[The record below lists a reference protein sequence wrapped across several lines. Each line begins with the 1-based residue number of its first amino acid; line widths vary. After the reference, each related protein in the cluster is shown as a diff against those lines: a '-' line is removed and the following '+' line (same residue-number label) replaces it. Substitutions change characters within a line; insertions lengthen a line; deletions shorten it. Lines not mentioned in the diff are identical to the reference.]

1 MATAAAKD
9 FQMDMKEYFDRA
21 CNGEDVCVPG
31 NGKENVF
38 VCVPGN
44 GKENVFIISEKVYH
58 ELQEARKTNE
68 FLSGLVDSS
77 ENSRNREVLARS
89 VEELRL
95 V

>member
-38 VCVPGN
+38 SFCPGLWILPKTAVT
-44 GKENVFIISEKVYH
+44 GKS
-58 ELQEARKTNE
+58 LQE
-68 FLSGLVDSS
+68 V
-77 ENSRNREVLARS
+77 
-89 VEELRL
+89 
-95 V
+95 